1 MKPDPRFHGRFVEGG
16 AGTKLFVEAIGNP
29 AHPPVLFIH
38 GFSQCRLAWDRQFEV
53 PLAAD
58 FYLVRL
64 DIRGHGLSDKPR
76 DAAAYQNG
84 KHWADDIHA
93 VIRALGL
100 KRPVLSGWSYGGY
113 IMCDYVRHY
122 GQEAIGGL
130 NFVAA
135 ATELGSDEASMMLG
149 PALLALAPGL
159 LSNNAAESS
168 LALASLVDLL
178 THGELDPHDFYFFL
192 GFNAAAPPHVRQ
204 AMFGRKLDN
213 RDVLRGLKV
222 PVLITHGQEDQLV
235 LTASADF
242 IASHIPHAS
251 RVDYPRCGHAPFFE
265 VADQFN
271 RDLAAFARKR
281 LAD

>member
-1 MKPDPRFHGRFVEGG
+1 MRADPRLNGRFVEGG
-16 AGTKLFVEAIGNP
+16 GGTKVFVEAVGNP
-29 AHPPVLFIH
+29 TNPSILFIH

-100 KRPVLSGWSYGGY
+100 KRPVLSGWSYGGH

-130 NFVAA
+130 HFVDA
-135 ATELGSDEASMMLG
+135 ATELGSDEASKMLG
-149 PALLALAPGL
+149 PALLALAPAL

-168 LALASLVDLL
+168 LALGSFVDLL
-178 THGELDPHDFYFFL
+178 THDELDPHDFYFFL
-192 GFNAAAPPHVRQ
+192 GFNAAVPPHVRQ
-204 AMFGRKLDN
+204 AMFDRKLDN

-222 PVLITHGQEDQLV
+222 PVLITHGQQDQLV
-235 LTASADF
+235 LTTSADF

-271 RDLAAFARKR
+271 RDLAAFVRGR
-281 LAD
+281 R